1 VISLGQFGSAQQTSS
16 HLPNRGA
23 NNTMSGF
30 LGRFRKNST
39 GGEAEGAA
47 AVESAVKEKEA
58 TPQKAPAADAKNGSK
73 DNKGKKDDAEKDES
87 VTEDP
92 ETAPVAAANEPTED
106 PERSQLEEVVR
117 QRDAS
122 VSALEKARLEKQQQ
136 LVALEAEL
144 EKERLT
150 QMKEALLHKIES
162 ERIKKQTANAEERLK
177 CLETDM
183 QDKAAI
189 HEYANLI
196 KGVAPKTGVDSQYVM
211 KLQSQLQK
219 AVAKMEATT
228 EQMKAL
234 EESSNQVVDSLT
246 LEIAELVEERCRTEL
261 DLRKQLE
268 ILEGQKKE
276 MQENYEERIRTN
288 LKTLQALKAKATSQI
303 TIQELEEELE
313 ETETKLAELQRIQEK
328 QQKTVQQLNKSLA
341 AGQDMGM

>member
-1 VISLGQFGSAQQTSS
+1 MGPESAAKENAAEGAAEASVDGAGRVASTST
-16 HLPNRGA
+16 PA
-23 NNTMSGF
+23 AVTQD
-30 LGRFRKNST
+30 
-39 GGEAEGAA
+39 EAEGA
-47 AVESAVKEKEA
+47 
-58 TPQKAPAADAKNGSK
+58 K
-73 DNKGKKDDAEKDES
+73 DQ
-87 VTEDP
+87 
-92 ETAPVAAANEPTED
+92 ETAQVTAEDEPNED
-106 PERSQLEEVVR
+106 PERTQLEEVVR

-122 VSALEKARLEKQQQ
+122 VSALEKARLEKHQQ
-136 LVALEAEL
+136 LVELEAEL
-144 EKERLT
+144 EKERLN

-219 AVAKMEATT
+219 AVTKMEATT
-228 EQMKAL
+228 QQMKSL

-261 DLRKQLE
+261 DLRKQLD

-276 MQENYEERIRTN
+276 MQENYEDRIREN
-288 LKTLQALKAKATSQI
+288 LKTLQALKAKATNQI

-328 QQKTVQQLNKSLA
+328 QQKTVQQLNKSLSA
-341 AGQDMGM
+341 NQDMGM

>member
-1 VISLGQFGSAQQTSS
+1 
-16 HLPNRGA
+16 
-23 NNTMSGF
+23 
-30 LGRFRKNST
+30 
-39 GGEAEGAA
+39 
-47 AVESAVKEKEA
+47 
-58 TPQKAPAADAKNGSK
+58 
-73 DNKGKKDDAEKDES
+73 
-87 VTEDP
+87 
-92 ETAPVAAANEPTED
+92 
-106 PERSQLEEVVR
+106 
-117 QRDAS
+117 
-122 VSALEKARLEKQQQ
+122 
-136 LVALEAEL
+136 
-144 EKERLT
+144 
-150 QMKEALLHKIES
+150 LHKIES

-177 CLETDM
+177 CLENDM

-276 MQENYEERIRTN
+276 MQENYEERIREN

-313 ETETKLAELQRIQEK
+313 ETEAKLAELQRIQEK

>member
-1 VISLGQFGSAQQTSS
+1 
-16 HLPNRGA
+16 
-23 NNTMSGF
+23 MSF
-30 LGRFRKNST
+30 LGRFRKNSV
-39 GGEAEGAA
+39 GENVPVEAEAAKPADGAVENGVDAA
-47 AVESAVKEKEA
+47 AVDTNNPAA
-58 TPQKAPAADAKNGSK
+58 TEQPADAKDQG
-73 DNKGKKDDAEKDES
+73 
-87 VTEDP
+87 
-92 ETAPVAAANEPTED
+92 TAPVTAEDEPDED

-122 VSALEKARLEKQQQ
+122 ISALEKSRLEKHQQ

-144 EKERLT
+144 EKERLN

-177 CLETDM
+177 CLEADM

-219 AVAKMEATT
+219 AVTKMEATT
-228 EQMKAL
+228 QQMKSL

-261 DLRKQLE
+261 DLRKQLD

-276 MQENYEERIRTN
+276 MQENYEDRIREN

-328 QQKTVQQLNKSLA
+328 QQKTVAQLNKSLSA
-341 AGQDMGM
+341 QDVGM